1 MSRGEALNDQDR
13 LPWLSCLRE
22 IGIRKLE
29 DEDSRRGEQ
38 SGEKATSEEDV
49 GVVLACSSLKGFYR
63 QILRGKLRVE
73 RASDVQPGEIAYEV
87 READQKAPTALLPAT
102 YFVWIKGDKET
113 LRDRMLKRRGHF
125 FKAEMLDGQFEV
137 LEPPEGE
144 PDTVIVPLEPSTE
157 EQTDIALEGLR
168 EISGVGSAT

>member
-1 MSRGEALNDQDR
+1 MSRGEALDDQDR
-13 LPWLSCLRE
+13 LPWLGNLRE

-29 DEDSRRGEQ
+29 DQQGGTTGAEG
-38 SGEKATSEEDV
+38 DV

-63 QILRGKLRVE
+63 QILRGKLEVE
-73 RASDVQPGEIAYEV
+73 PTPEV
-87 READQKAPTALLPAT
+87 RAGGISYELQETGEAPPTTPST

-113 LRDRMLKRRGHF
+113 LKDRMLKRQNHF
-125 FKAEMLDGQFEV
+125 FKAKMLDSQFDA

-144 PDTVIVPLEPSTE
+144 PDVVAVPLEPPTE

-168 EISGVGSAT
+168 AIARNEPAADSKS